1 MGSYAPSPWHAP
13 LSLPSP
19 PPPLRSVEARNQLP
33 AALLTYPALLTLWG
47 LALATAVHLF
57 MKTAPYNYA

>member
-1 MGSYAPSPWHAP
+1 M
-13 LSLPSP
+13 
-19 PPPLRSVEARNQLP
+19 EARNQLP